1 MLFSWLVCLL
11 AFLWL
16 FLLLLLLL
24 FCFAFNHRV
33 RGSS

>member
-16 FLLLLLLL
+16 FLLLLLL